1 MDSLFLRLIPLVC
14 FPIAEISSFEVERQF
29 LGVLISQ
36 EQLSWKVVT
45 DPLYV
50 PSSQIR
56 SHAYFW
62 VHIWQAG
69 WFVLRPWGLFQSWVH
84 SHFLESAQVLSRLLS
99 ELFQEGQVGWVLG
112 GPVVG
117 GGIRKGVGGK
127 EVCDGEDACLIPQAS
142 SSISLPPSAPLF
154 YTQGSYPHPLLP
166 LRSFLLFILPQFSS
180 VQFSCSVASHSLWPH
195 GLQHTRLPCPSPNP
209 GDCSNSCPLSQWC
222 YPTISTYPVFLRPVP
237 SYRFF
242 W

>member
-1 MDSLFLRLIPLVC
+1 MVCPETMRPFSELSAQSFPWKCTGSIQTSIRTVPGRTSRLGAGWACCRRWNQKRGWDSL
-14 FPIAEISSFEVERQF
+14 
-29 LGVLISQ
+29 
-36 EQLSWKVVT
+36 
-45 DPLYV
+45 
-50 PSSQIR
+50 
-56 SHAYFW
+56 
-62 VHIWQAG
+62 
-69 WFVLRPWGLFQSWVH
+69 
-84 SHFLESAQVLSRLLS
+84 
-99 ELFQEGQVGWVLG
+99 
-112 GPVVG
+112 
-117 GGIRKGVGGK
+117 GGK
-127 EVCDGEDACLIPQAS
+127 EECDGEDVCLIPQAS

-195 GLQHTRLPCPSPNP
+195 GLQHTRLPCPSPTP